1 MFEALE
7 QFQQN
12 ISVQDAQELCY
23 VQLQDVYDL
32 VRTIEDEQAAQR
44 KLRNTRRIKPFLD
57 RIRAY
62 TNVADILCKETELL
76 PWIWAPVRLIIQV
89 ASESVDVLDN
99 LLAEYGRVAEVLPKL
114 DIADLPRHDHGFQQV
129 LAMLYVD
136 MLAFHQRVYC
146 LLSNP
151 GTLPDK
157 IITPVLASHSNL
169 ANFRVEDYLCVYL
182 GPLP

>member
-7 QFQQN
+7 QLKQN
-12 ISVQDAQELCY
+12 ISVQDAEELCH

-32 VRTIEDEQAAQR
+32 VRAIEDEQAARR

-129 LAMLYVD
+129 LAML
-136 MLAFHQRVYC
+136 FHQRIYC
-146 LLSNP
+146 LFSKP

-169 ANFRVEDYLCVYL
+169 ANSRVEDYLRVYL